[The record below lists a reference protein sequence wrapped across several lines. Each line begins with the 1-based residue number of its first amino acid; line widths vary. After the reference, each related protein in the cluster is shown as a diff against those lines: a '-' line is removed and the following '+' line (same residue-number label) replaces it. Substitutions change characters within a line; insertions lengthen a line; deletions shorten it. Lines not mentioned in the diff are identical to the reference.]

1 MYPKSKSNFQS
12 KLQGLETMHNT
23 NDKFMELALDEAKKA
38 GQIGEVPVGAILVS
52 ENGEI
57 LSAAHNQ
64 TIKLADPTAHAE
76 ILTLRKAALEI
87 NNYRLLNTTLYV
99 TVEPCIMCM
108 GAIVHARISRVVFGA
123 PDPKWGAAGSLYNF
137 AADDRLNHRVEIT
150 TGVCAE
156 DCRRLMQD
164 FFRSI
169 KEWKRIR
176 QDLRISN
183 LSQSSRAKK
192 N

>member
-1 MYPKSKSNFQS
+1 MV
-12 KLQGLETMHNT
+12 
-23 NDKFMELALDEAKKA
+23 LALNEAKKA

-137 AADDRLNHRVEIT
+137 AADDRLNHRVDII

-164 FFRSI
+164 FFLS
-169 KEWKRIR
+169 KR
-176 QDLRISN
+176 N
-183 LSQSSRAKK
+183 
-192 N
+192 